1 MTKGVT
7 LYHNPN
13 CGTSRNVLAALH
25 EAGIEPRV
33 VLYLKE
39 PLTQDELAALAAAG
53 PGARGLLREK
63 ERLATELGLTEPVVS
78 DAEILAAIAA
88 HPTLFNRP
96 VVATESGAFVCR
108 PAARVNEFLK
118 ED

>member
-1 MTKGVT
+1 MTETVT

-13 CGTSRNVLAALH
+13 CGTSRNVLAALR

-39 PLTQDELAALAAAG
+39 RLTQDELAALAAAG
-53 PGARGLLREK
+53 PGARGLLRAK

-78 DAEILAAIAA
+78 DVEILAAIAA
-88 HPTLFNRP
+88 HPALFNRP
-96 VVATESGAFVCR
+96 VVASASGAFVCR
-108 PAARVNEFLK
+108 PAARLKEFLK
-118 ED
+118 EG